1 MKKMRGITLIALII
15 TIIVMLILVGVTV
28 TTAINGG
35 LFKQAQKAKTRHEE
49 EYIKEQI
56 QIALVSSIDERLIKY
71 DKAYLEKLGI
81 DTKGYDEFEQMGYH
95 VGAGGNV
102 NLLVLKGE
110 LEKIFANKIQNGE
123 MKIRTV
129 FPFDGYES
137 IGDNVLRESYND
149 FFDKCE
155 SNEENEIRD
164 AATSKALLDLITI
177 EIEMGDKV
185 FVITSA
191 GETIVE
197 TIGEETTNGEIMSI
211 RDASRVFKYDYYGKI
226 ITRYIGKEKTVKIPK
241 CIGTEVQNVS
251 VTQLGKNDKNGE
263 SGSYNDYWYSLFQV
277 KGEKIA
283 IKEMLLTEDE
293 QGNEIYLDFKE
304 ENYDQITEI
313 ITSEGLINLTGVSNF
328 NELKNYM
335 HAYQEDGEW
344 YTTYI
349 EQEDGT
355 VKFIDKSELSGVE
368 TVVIPESVVKVCNYA
383 LAGDPFLTKVYIPAS
398 LISQESAD
406 AIGSRAFEEASSNLK
421 IYITTPEGW
430 GETQKNA
437 AISKFDGFEE
447 GLTAEQFIWSDEE
460 GYINP

>member
-56 QIALVSSIDERLIKY
+56 QIALVSSIDERLMEY
-71 DKAYLEKLGI
+71 EYG
-81 DTKGYDEFEQMGYH
+81 T
-95 VGAGGNV
+95 GGNV
-102 NLLVLKGE
+102 NLLVLKQE
-110 LEKIFANKIQNGE
+110 LEKIFATKIGTRE
-123 MKIRTV
+123 MSIRV
-129 FPFDGYES
+129 VMLGDSGYVEVS
-137 IGDNVLRESYND
+137 
-149 FFDKCE
+149 DKE
-155 SNEENEIRD
+155 LKDLYENIFAKTILDEFG
-164 AATSKALLDLITI
+164 KVLLDSGQL
-177 EIEMGDKV
+177 EIETDGKIFTV
-185 FVITSA
+185 TST
-191 GETIVE
+191 GKISVE
-197 TIGEETTNGEIMSI
+197 TIGEITTNGEKMSLREI
-211 RDASRVFKYDYYGKI
+211 SKAFKLNNESILEYY
-226 ITRYIGKEKTVKIPK
+226 GKEKTVKIPK
-241 CIGTEVQNVS
+241 TYYIEAGEKTVDIS
-251 VTQLGKNDKNGE
+251 VTQLGKRDENGK

-283 IKEMLLTEDE
+283 IKEMLLTKDE
-293 QGNEIYLDFKE
+293 NRNEVYLDFKE
-304 ENYDQITEI
+304 ENFEQIVEI
-313 ITSEGLINLTGVSNF
+313 LGLDSSNVSDF
-328 NELKNYM
+328 NALIKYM

-355 VKFIDKSELSGVE
+355 LKFIDKSELSGVE

-406 AIGSRAFEEASSNLK
+406 AIGSSAFEGASSNLK

-437 AISKFDGFEE
+437 AISKFDGFRD
-447 GLTAEQFIWSDEE
+447 LTAEQFIWSDEE

>member
-56 QIALVSSIDERLIKY
+56 QIALVSSIDERLMEY
-71 DKAYLEKLGI
+71 EYG
-81 DTKGYDEFEQMGYH
+81 T
-95 VGAGGNV
+95 GGNV
-102 NLLVLKGE
+102 NLLVLKQE
-110 LEKIFANKIQNGE
+110 LEKIFATKIGTGK
-123 MKIRTV
+123 MSIRV
-129 FPFDGYES
+129 LIPGDSGYVEVS
-137 IGDNVLRESYND
+137 DEDLENLYKDIFAKTKL
-149 FFDKCE
+149 
-155 SNEENEIRD
+155 NEFE
-164 AATSKALLDLITI
+164 KVLLDLGQL
-177 EIEMGDKV
+177 EIETDGKIFTVTSTGKV
-185 FVITSA
+185 S
-191 GETIVE
+191 VE
-197 TIGEETTNGEIMSI
+197 TIGEITTNGEKMSL
-211 RDASRVFKYDYYGKI
+211 REMSKVFKLNNGSILEYY
-226 ITRYIGKEKTVKIPK
+226 GKEKTVKIPK
-241 CIGTEVQNVS
+241 AYYIEALGENTDIS
-251 VTQLGKNDKNGE
+251 ITQLGEKVEHENGNI
-263 SGSYNDYWYSLFQV
+263 GGYNEYWSVF
-277 KGEKIA
+277 KINGEKIA
-283 IKEMLLTEDE
+283 IKEMLLTKDE

-355 VKFIDKSELSGVE
+355 LKFIDKSELSGVE
-368 TVVIPESVVKVCNYA
+368 TVVIPESIVKVCNYA

-398 LISQESAD
+398 LISQESAET
-406 AIGSRAFEEASSNLK
+406 IGGQAFEGANPNLK

-430 GETQKNA
+430 GGTQKNA
-437 AISKFDGFEE
+437 AISKFDGFRD
-447 GLTAEQFIWSDEE
+447 LTTEQFIWSDEE

>member
-56 QIALVSSIDERLIKY
+56 QIALVSSIDERLMEY
-71 DKAYLEKLGI
+71 EYG
-81 DTKGYDEFEQMGYH
+81 T
-95 VGAGGNV
+95 GGNV
-102 NLLVLKGE
+102 NLLVLKQE
-110 LEKIFANKIQNGE
+110 LEKIFATKIGTRE
-123 MKIRTV
+123 MSIRV
-129 FPFDGYES
+129 VMLGDSGYVEVS
-137 IGDNVLRESYND
+137 
-149 FFDKCE
+149 DKE
-155 SNEENEIRD
+155 LKDLYENIFAKTILDEFG
-164 AATSKALLDLITI
+164 KVLLDSGQL
-177 EIEMGDKV
+177 EIETDGKIFTV
-185 FVITSA
+185 TST
-191 GETIVE
+191 GKISVE
-197 TIGEETTNGEIMSI
+197 TIGEITTNGEKMSLREI
-211 RDASRVFKYDYYGKI
+211 SKAFKLNNESILEYY
-226 ITRYIGKEKTVKIPK
+226 GKEKTVKIPK
-241 CIGTEVQNVS
+241 TYYIEAGEKTVDIS
-251 VTQLGKNDKNGE
+251 VTQLGKRDENGK

-283 IKEMLLTEDE
+283 IKEMLLTKDE
-293 QGNEIYLDFKE
+293 NRNEVYLDFKE
-304 ENYDQITEI
+304 ENFEQIVEI
-313 ITSEGLINLTGVSNF
+313 LGLDSSNVSDF
-328 NELKNYM
+328 NALIKYM

-355 VKFIDKSELSGVE
+355 LKFIDKSELSGVE

-406 AIGSRAFEEASSNLK
+406 AIGSRAFEGASSNLK

-437 AISKFDGFEE
+437 AISKFDGFRD
-447 GLTAEQFIWSDEE
+447 LTAEQFIWSDEE

>member
-56 QIALVSSIDERLIKY
+56 QIALVSSIDERLMEY
-71 DKAYLEKLGI
+71 EYG
-81 DTKGYDEFEQMGYH
+81 T
-95 VGAGGNV
+95 GGNV
-102 NLLVLKGE
+102 NLLVLKQE
-110 LEKIFANKIQNGE
+110 LEKIFATKIGTGK
-123 MKIRTV
+123 MSIRV
-129 FPFDGYES
+129 VIPENSGYVEVS
-137 IGDNVLRESYND
+137 DEELKVVYDELND
-149 FFDKCE
+149 FGKL
-155 SNEENEIRD
+155 
-164 AATSKALLDLITI
+164 LLDLGQL
-177 EIEMGDKV
+177 EIETDGKIFTVTSTGKV
-185 FVITSA
+185 SI
-191 GETIVE
+191 E
-197 TIGEETTNGEIMSI
+197 TIGEITTNGEKMSL
-211 RDASRVFKYDYYGKI
+211 REMSKVFKLNNGSILEYY
-226 ITRYIGKEKTVKIPK
+226 GKEKTVKIPK
-241 CIGTEVQNVS
+241 AYYIEAPVENTDIS
-251 VTQLGKNDKNGE
+251 ITQLGKRNENGK

-293 QGNEIYLDFKE
+293 NHNEVYLDFKE
-304 ENYDQITEI
+304 ENFEQIVELL
-313 ITSEGLINLTGVSNF
+313 GLDSSNVSDF
-328 NELKNYM
+328 NALIKYM

-355 VKFIDKSELSGVE
+355 LKFIDKSELSGVE
-368 TVVIPESVVKVCNYA
+368 TVVIPESIVKVCNYA

-406 AIGSRAFEEASSNLK
+406 AIGNSAFEGTSSNLK

-430 GETQKNA
+430 GGTQKNA
-437 AISKFDGFEE
+437 AISKFDGFRD
-447 GLTAEQFIWSDEE
+447 LTTEQFIWSDEE

>member
-71 DKAYLEKLGI
+71 EYG
-81 DTKGYDEFEQMGYH
+81 T
-95 VGAGGNV
+95 GGNV
-102 NLLVLKGE
+102 NLLVLKQE
-110 LEKIFANKIQNGE
+110 LEKIFATKIGTGK
-123 MKIRTV
+123 MSIRV
-129 FPFDGYES
+129 VIPGNSGYEEVP
-137 IGDNVLRESYND
+137 DEYLANLY
-149 FFDKCE
+149 
-155 SNEENEIRD
+155 NEILLNTGLSD
-164 AATSKALLDLITI
+164 FGKLLLDLGQL
-177 EIEMGDKV
+177 EIETDGKIFTVTSTGKV
-185 FVITSA
+185 S
-191 GETIVE
+191 VE
-197 TIGEETTNGEIMSI
+197 TIGEITTNGEKMSLREI
-211 RDASRVFKYDYYGKI
+211 SKAFKLNNGSILEYY
-226 ITRYIGKEKTVKIPK
+226 GKEKTVKIPK
-241 CIGTEVQNVS
+241 TYYIEAGEKTVDLS
-251 VTQLGKNDKNGE
+251 VTQLGKNVEHENGNI
-263 SGSYNDYWYSLFQV
+263 GGYNEYWSVF
-277 KGEKIA
+277 KINGEKIA
-283 IKEMLLTEDE
+283 IKEMLLTKDE

-355 VKFIDKSELSGVE
+355 LKFIDKSELSGVE
-368 TVVIPESVVKVCNYA
+368 IVVIPESVVKVCNYA

-406 AIGSRAFEEASSNLK
+406 AIGSSAFEGASSNLK

-437 AISKFDGFEE
+437 AISKFDGFRD
-447 GLTAEQFIWSDEE
+447 LTTEQFIWSDEE

>member
-56 QIALVSSIDERLIKY
+56 QIALVSSIDERLMEY
-71 DKAYLEKLGI
+71 EYG
-81 DTKGYDEFEQMGYH
+81 T
-95 VGAGGNV
+95 GGNV
-102 NLLVLKGE
+102 NLLVLKQE
-110 LEKIFANKIQNGE
+110 LEKIFATKIGTGKMIIRVVIPEDSGYVEASDEELKVAYDEMFVKNKL
-123 MKIRTV
+123 
-129 FPFDGYES
+129 S
-137 IGDNVLRESYND
+137 D
-149 FFDKCE
+149 FGKV
-155 SNEENEIRD
+155 
-164 AATSKALLDLITI
+164 LLDLGQL
-177 EIEMGDKV
+177 EIETDGKIFTVTSTGKV
-185 FVITSA
+185 SI
-191 GETIVE
+191 E
-197 TIGEETTNGEIMSI
+197 TIGEITTNGEKMSL
-211 RDASRVFKYDYYGKI
+211 REMSKVFKLNNGSILEYY
-226 ITRYIGKEKTVKIPK
+226 GKEKTVKIPK
-241 CIGTEVQNVS
+241 AYYIEALGENTDIS
-251 VTQLGKNDKNGE
+251 ITQLGKRNENGK

-283 IKEMLLTEDE
+283 IKEMLLTKDE
-293 QGNEIYLDFKE
+293 NRNEVYLDFKE
-304 ENYDQITEI
+304 ENFEQIVELL
-313 ITSEGLINLTGVSNF
+313 GLDSSNVSDF
-328 NELKNYM
+328 NALIKYM

-355 VKFIDKSELSGVE
+355 LKFIDKSELSGVE
-368 TVVIPESVVKVCNYA
+368 TVVIPESIVKVCNYA

-406 AIGSRAFEEASSNLK
+406 AIGNSAFEGTSSNLK

-430 GETQKNA
+430 GGTQKNA
-437 AISKFDGFEE
+437 AISKFDGFRD
-447 GLTAEQFIWSDEE
+447 LTAEQFVWSDEE

>member
-81 DTKGYDEFEQMGYH
+81 DTKAYDEFEQMGYH

-123 MKIRTV
+123 MKIITV
-129 FPFDGYES
+129 FPINGYTI
-137 IGDNVLRESYND
+137 IGDDELGESYND

-155 SNEENEIRD
+155 SNEENEIRV
-164 AATSKALLDLITI
+164 AATSKALLDLATI

-185 FVITSA
+185 FAITSA

-211 RDASRVFKYDYYGKI
+211 RDASRVFKYDYDGKI

-251 VTQLGKNDKNGE
+251 VTQLGKRDENGKSE
-263 SGSYNDYWYSLFQV
+263 SYNDYWYSLFQV

-283 IKEMLLTEDE
+283 IKEMLLTKDND
-293 QGNEIYLDFKE
+293 GNEVYLDFKE
-304 ENYDQITEI
+304 ENFEQIVEI
-313 ITSEGLINLTGVSNF
+313 LGLDSSNVSDF
-328 NELKNYM
+328 NALIKYM

-355 VKFIDKSELSGVE
+355 LKFIDKSELSGVE
-368 TVVIPESVVKVCNYA
+368 IVVIPESVVKVCNYA

-406 AIGSRAFEEASSNLK
+406 AIGSSAFEGASSNLK

-437 AISKFDGFEE
+437 AISKFDGFRD
-447 GLTAEQFIWSDEE
+447 LTTEQFIWSDEE

>member
-15 TIIVMLILVGVTV
+15 TIIVMLILAGVTV

-81 DTKGYDEFEQMGYH
+81 DTKAYDEFEQMGYH

-129 FPFDGYES
+129 FPINGYTI
-137 IGDNVLRESYND
+137 IGDNELGESYND

-155 SNEENEIRD
+155 SNEENEIRV
-164 AATSKALLDLITI
+164 AATSKALLDLATI

-185 FVITSA
+185 FAITSA

-211 RDASRVFKYDYYGKI
+211 RDASRVFKYDYDGKI

-251 VTQLGKNDKNGE
+251 VTQLGKRDENGKSE
-263 SGSYNDYWYSLFQV
+263 SYNDYWYSLFQV

-283 IKEMLLTEDE
+283 IKEMLLTKDND
-293 QGNEIYLDFKE
+293 GNEVYLDFKE
-304 ENYDQITEI
+304 ENFEQIVEI
-313 ITSEGLINLTGVSNF
+313 LGLDSSNVSDF
-328 NELKNYM
+328 NALIKYM

-355 VKFIDKSELSGVE
+355 LKFIDKSELSGVE
-368 TVVIPESVVKVCNYA
+368 IVVIPESVVKVCNYA

-406 AIGSRAFEEASSNLK
+406 AIGSSAFEGASSNLK

-437 AISKFDGFEE
+437 AISKFDGFRD
-447 GLTAEQFIWSDEE
+447 LTTEQFIWSDEE

>member
-81 DTKGYDEFEQMGYH
+81 DTKAYDEFEQMGYH

-129 FPFDGYES
+129 FPINGYTIIEDDEL
-137 IGDNVLRESYND
+137 GESYND

-155 SNEENEIRD
+155 SNEENEIRV
-164 AATSKALLDLITI
+164 AATSKALLDLATI

-185 FVITSA
+185 FAITSA

-211 RDASRVFKYDYYGKI
+211 RDASRVFKYDYDGKI

-251 VTQLGKNDKNGE
+251 VTQLGKGDENGK

-283 IKEMLLTEDE
+283 IKEMLLTKDND
-293 QGNEIYLDFKE
+293 GNEVYLDFKE
-304 ENYDQITEI
+304 ENYDQIKEI
-313 ITSEGLINLTGVSNF
+313 LTSAGLDLTGVSNF

-335 HAYQEDGEW
+335 HAYQENGEW
-344 YTTYI
+344 YTTFVEEGDKI
-349 EQEDGT
+349 
-355 VKFIDKSELSGVE
+355 KFVDKNELSGVE
-368 TVVIPESVVKVCNYA
+368 NVVIPEGVVKVCNYA

-398 LISQESAD
+398 LISQERAD
-406 AIGSRAFEEASSNLK
+406 AIGSSAFEGASSNLK

-437 AISKFDGFEE
+437 AISKFDGFRD
-447 GLTAEQFIWSDEE
+447 LTTEQFIWSDEE

>member
-56 QIALVSSIDERLIKY
+56 QIALVSSIDERLMEY
-71 DKAYLEKLGI
+71 EYG
-81 DTKGYDEFEQMGYH
+81 T
-95 VGAGGNV
+95 GGNV
-102 NLLVLKGE
+102 NLLVLKQE
-110 LEKIFANKIQNGE
+110 LEKIFATKIGTGKMIIRVVIPEDSGYVEASDEELKVAYDEMFVKNKL
-123 MKIRTV
+123 
-129 FPFDGYES
+129 S
-137 IGDNVLRESYND
+137 D
-149 FFDKCE
+149 FGKV
-155 SNEENEIRD
+155 
-164 AATSKALLDLITI
+164 LLDLGQL
-177 EIEMGDKV
+177 EIETDGKIFTVTSTGKV
-185 FVITSA
+185 SI
-191 GETIVE
+191 E
-197 TIGEETTNGEIMSI
+197 TIGEITTNGEKMSL
-211 RDASRVFKYDYYGKI
+211 REMSKVFKLNNGSILEYY
-226 ITRYIGKEKTVKIPK
+226 GKEKTVKIPK
-241 CIGTEVQNVS
+241 AYYIEALGENTDIS
-251 VTQLGKNDKNGE
+251 ITQLGKRNENGK

-283 IKEMLLTEDE
+283 IKEMLLTKDE
-293 QGNEIYLDFKE
+293 NRNEVYLDFKE
-304 ENYDQITEI
+304 ENFEQIVELL
-313 ITSEGLINLTGVSNF
+313 GLDSSNVSDF
-328 NELKNYM
+328 NALIKYM

-355 VKFIDKSELSGVE
+355 LKFIDKSELSGVE
-368 TVVIPESVVKVCNYA
+368 TVVIPESIVKVCNYA

-406 AIGSRAFEEASSNLK
+406 AIGNSAFEGTSSNLK

-430 GETQKNA
+430 GGTQKNA
-437 AISKFDGFEE
+437 AISKFDGFRD
-447 GLTAEQFIWSDEE
+447 LTTEQFIWSDEE

>member
-81 DTKGYDEFEQMGYH
+81 DTKAYDEFEQMGYH

-129 FPFDGYES
+129 FPINGYTIIE
-137 IGDNVLRESYND
+137 DNELKESYID
-149 FFDKCE
+149 FFNKCE

-164 AATSKALLDLITI
+164 AATNKALLDLATI
-177 EIEMGDKV
+177 EIEIDGKI
-185 FVITSA
+185 FVITSS

-197 TIGEETTNGEIMSI
+197 TIGEVFTDSEIMSP
-211 RDASRVFKYDYYGKI
+211 RDASRVFSFIDYSI
-226 ITRYIGKEKTVKIPK
+226 IEYTGKEKRVKIPK
-241 CIGTEVQNVS
+241 CIGTVQRNFS
-251 VTQLGKNDKNGE
+251 ITQLGANVKRDTGNNG
-263 SGSYNDYWYSLFQV
+263 GYNDYWSIFLV
-277 KGEKIA
+277 NGGKIP
-283 IKEMLLTEDE
+283 IKDLLLTKDE
-293 QGNEIYLDFKE
+293 QENEIYLDFKE
-304 ENYDQITEI
+304 ENYDQIKEI
-313 ITSEGLINLTGVSNF
+313 LTSAGLDLTGVSNF

-335 HAYQEDGEW
+335 HAYQENGEW
-344 YTTYI
+344 YTTFVEEGDKI
-349 EQEDGT
+349 
-355 VKFIDKSELSGVE
+355 KFVDKNELSGVE
-368 TVVIPESVVKVCNYA
+368 TVVIPEGVVKVCNYA

-398 LISQESAD
+398 LISQESAE
-406 AIGSRAFEEASSNLK
+406 AIGGQAFEGASPNLK

-430 GETQKNA
+430 GETEKKA
-437 AISKFDGFEE
+437 AISKFASGFKDLE
-447 GLTAEQFIWSDEE
+447 AEQFVWSDEE
-460 GYINP
+460 AYIAP

>member
-56 QIALVSSIDERLIKY
+56 QIALVSSIDERLMEY
-71 DKAYLEKLGI
+71 EYG
-81 DTKGYDEFEQMGYH
+81 T
-95 VGAGGNV
+95 GGNV
-102 NLLVLKGE
+102 NLLVLKQE
-110 LEKIFANKIQNGE
+110 LEKIFATKIGTRE
-123 MKIRTV
+123 MSIRV
-129 FPFDGYES
+129 VMLGDSGYVEVS
-137 IGDNVLRESYND
+137 
-149 FFDKCE
+149 DKE
-155 SNEENEIRD
+155 LKDLYEDIFAKTILDEVG
-164 AATSKALLDLITI
+164 KVLLDSGQL
-177 EIEMGDKV
+177 EIETDGKIFTV
-185 FVITSA
+185 TST
-191 GETIVE
+191 GKISVE
-197 TIGEETTNGEIMSI
+197 TIGEITTNGEKMSLREI
-211 RDASRVFKYDYYGKI
+211 SKAFKLNNESILEYY
-226 ITRYIGKEKTVKIPK
+226 GKEKTVKIPK
-241 CIGTEVQNVS
+241 TYYIEAGEKTVDIS
-251 VTQLGKNDKNGE
+251 VTQLGKRDENGK

-293 QGNEIYLDFKE
+293 NRNEVYLDFKE
-304 ENYDQITEI
+304 ENFEQIVEI
-313 ITSEGLINLTGVSNF
+313 LGLDSSNVSDF
-328 NELKNYM
+328 NALIKYM

-355 VKFIDKSELSGVE
+355 LKFIDKSELSGVE

-406 AIGSRAFEEASSNLK
+406 DIGSRAFEGASSNLK

-437 AISKFDGFEE
+437 AISKFDGFRD
-447 GLTAEQFIWSDEE
+447 LTAEQFIWSDEE

>member
-56 QIALVSSIDERLIKY
+56 QIALVSSIDERL
-71 DKAYLEKLGI
+71 
-81 DTKGYDEFEQMGYH
+81 MGYEY
-95 VGAGGNV
+95 GTGGNV
-102 NLLVLKGE
+102 NLLVLKQE
-110 LEKIFANKIQNGE
+110 LEKIFATKVKTGKMI
-123 MKIRTV
+123 IRV
-129 FPFDGYES
+129 VIPGDSGYVEVS
-137 IGDNVLRESYND
+137 DEELANLYND
-149 FFDKCE
+149 ILLNTGLSDFGKL
-155 SNEENEIRD
+155 
-164 AATSKALLDLITI
+164 LLDLGQL
-177 EIEMGDKV
+177 EIETDGKIFTVTSTGKV
-185 FVITSA
+185 S
-191 GETIVE
+191 VE
-197 TIGEETTNGEIMSI
+197 TIGEITTNGEKMSL
-211 RDASRVFKYDYYGKI
+211 RELSKAFKLNNGSILEYY
-226 ITRYIGKEKTVKIPK
+226 GKEKTVKIPK
-241 CIGTEVQNVS
+241 TYYIEAGEKTVDLS
-251 VTQLGKNDKNGE
+251 VTQLGLKVGHGNGNN
-263 SGSYNDYWYSLFQV
+263 GGYNKYWSVF
-277 KGEKIA
+277 KINGEKIA

-355 VKFIDKSELSGVE
+355 LKFIDKSELSGVE
-368 TVVIPESVVKVCNYA
+368 TVVIPESVVKVCDYA

-398 LISQESAD
+398 LISQERAD
-406 AIGSRAFEEASSNLK
+406 AIGSCAFEGASSNLK

-437 AISKFDGFEE
+437 AISKFDGFED
-447 GLTAEQFIWSDEE
+447 LTTDQFIWSDEE

>member
-56 QIALVSSIDERLIKY
+56 QIALVSSIDERLMEY
-71 DKAYLEKLGI
+71 EYG
-81 DTKGYDEFEQMGYH
+81 T
-95 VGAGGNV
+95 GGNV
-102 NLLVLKGE
+102 NLLVLKQE
-110 LEKIFANKIQNGE
+110 LEKIFATKIGTGK
-123 MKIRTV
+123 MIIRV
-129 FPFDGYES
+129 VIPEDSGYVEVS
-137 IGDNVLRESYND
+137 DEELANLYND
-149 FFDKCE
+149 ILLNTGKLGLNDLGKV
-155 SNEENEIRD
+155 
-164 AATSKALLDLITI
+164 LLDLGQL
-177 EIEMGDKV
+177 EIETDGKIFTVTSTGKV
-185 FVITSA
+185 SI
-191 GETIVE
+191 E
-197 TIGEETTNGEIMSI
+197 TIGEITTNGEKMSLREI
-211 RDASRVFKYDYYGKI
+211 SKAFKLNNGSILEYY
-226 ITRYIGKEKTVKIPK
+226 GKEKTVKIPK
-241 CIGTEVQNVS
+241 AYYIEAGEKTTDIS
-251 VTQLGKNDKNGE
+251 ITQLGKRNENGK

-283 IKEMLLTEDE
+283 IKEMLLTKDE
-293 QGNEIYLDFKE
+293 NRNEVYLDFKE
-304 ENYDQITEI
+304 ENFEQIVELL
-313 ITSEGLINLTGVSNF
+313 GLDSSNVSDF
-328 NELKNYM
+328 NALIKYM

-355 VKFIDKSELSGVE
+355 LKFIDKSELSGVE
-368 TVVIPESVVKVCNYA
+368 TVVIPESIVKVCNYA

-406 AIGSRAFEEASSNLK
+406 AIGSSAFEGANSNLK

-437 AISKFDGFEE
+437 AISKFDGFRD
-447 GLTAEQFIWSDEE
+447 LTAEQFVWSDEE

>member
-56 QIALVSSIDERLIKY
+56 QIALVSSIDERLMEY
-71 DKAYLEKLGI
+71 EYG
-81 DTKGYDEFEQMGYH
+81 T
-95 VGAGGNV
+95 GGNV
-102 NLLVLKGE
+102 NLLVLKQE
-110 LEKIFANKIQNGE
+110 LEKIFATKIGTGK
-123 MKIRTV
+123 MSIRV
-129 FPFDGYES
+129 LIPGDSGYVEVS
-137 IGDNVLRESYND
+137 DEDLENLYKDIFAKTKL
-149 FFDKCE
+149 
-155 SNEENEIRD
+155 NEFE
-164 AATSKALLDLITI
+164 KVLLDLGQL
-177 EIEMGDKV
+177 EIETDGKIFTVTSTGKV
-185 FVITSA
+185 S
-191 GETIVE
+191 VE
-197 TIGEETTNGEIMSI
+197 TIGEITTNGEKMSL
-211 RDASRVFKYDYYGKI
+211 REMSKVFKLNNGSILEYY
-226 ITRYIGKEKTVKIPK
+226 GKEKTVKIPEAYY
-241 CIGTEVQNVS
+241 IEALGENTDIS
-251 VTQLGKNDKNGE
+251 ITQLGEKVEHENGNI
-263 SGSYNDYWYSLFQV
+263 GGYNEYWSVF
-277 KGEKIA
+277 KINGEKIA
-283 IKEMLLTEDE
+283 IKEMLLTKDE

-355 VKFIDKSELSGVE
+355 LKFIDKSELSGVE
-368 TVVIPESVVKVCNYA
+368 TVVIPESIVKVCNYA

-398 LISQESAD
+398 LISQESAE
-406 AIGSRAFEEASSNLK
+406 AIGGQAFEGANPNLK

-430 GETQKNA
+430 GGTQKNA
-437 AISKFDGFEE
+437 AISKFDGFRD
-447 GLTAEQFIWSDEE
+447 LTTEQFIWSDEE

>member
-56 QIALVSSIDERLIKY
+56 QIALVSSIDERLMEY
-71 DKAYLEKLGI
+71 EYG
-81 DTKGYDEFEQMGYH
+81 T
-95 VGAGGNV
+95 GGNV
-102 NLLVLKGE
+102 NLLVLKQE
-110 LEKIFANKIQNGE
+110 LEKIFATKIGTGK
-123 MKIRTV
+123 MSIRV
-129 FPFDGYES
+129 LIPGDSGYVEVS
-137 IGDNVLRESYND
+137 DEDLENLYKDIFAKTKL
-149 FFDKCE
+149 
-155 SNEENEIRD
+155 NEFE
-164 AATSKALLDLITI
+164 KVLLDLGQL
-177 EIEMGDKV
+177 EIETDGKIFTVTSTGKV
-185 FVITSA
+185 S
-191 GETIVE
+191 VE
-197 TIGEETTNGEIMSI
+197 TIGEITTNGEKMSL
-211 RDASRVFKYDYYGKI
+211 REMSKVFKLNNGSILEYY
-226 ITRYIGKEKTVKIPK
+226 GKEKTVKIPK
-241 CIGTEVQNVS
+241 AYYIEALGENTDIS
-251 VTQLGKNDKNGE
+251 ITQLGEKVEHENGNI
-263 SGSYNDYWYSLFQV
+263 GGYNEYWSVF
-277 KGEKIA
+277 KINGEKIA
-283 IKEMLLTEDE
+283 IKEMLLTKDE

-355 VKFIDKSELSGVE
+355 LKFIDKSELSGVE
-368 TVVIPESVVKVCNYA
+368 IVVIPESVVKVCNYA

-406 AIGSRAFEEASSNLK
+406 AIGSSAFEGASSNLN

-437 AISKFDGFEE
+437 AISKFDGFRD
-447 GLTAEQFIWSDEE
+447 LTTEQFIWSDEE